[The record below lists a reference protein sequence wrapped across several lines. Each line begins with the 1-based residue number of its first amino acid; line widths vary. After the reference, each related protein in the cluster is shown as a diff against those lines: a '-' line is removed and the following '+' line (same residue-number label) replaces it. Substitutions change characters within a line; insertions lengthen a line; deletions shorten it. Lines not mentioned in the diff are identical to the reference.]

1 MWDGSFD
8 PVSWGVWA
16 LLVGGFGII
25 FPVFCTRIA
34 SFQHFAERMYR
45 RHRMSFRNMWLFWFI
60 GVAVLSFSALNATEI
75 SDWRLAAGIGGI
87 LIGALLVAHSVGNLP
102 TYLRVISTPTRHIS
116 DIKPGHVS
124 VEGTVESTEHITAPL
139 SGTDA
144 VAYQISIQ
152 SSPGGDHWNQEL
164 FVDER
169 RPFSLRDY
177 TGQVRIETD
186 GADFRF
192 SREAAFSGKG
202 TVDDDLPD
210 RVTEYVSSLSGVT
223 PGETE
228 IKYTEQLL
236 EPETETYVIGQAH
249 RDSETSELTIG
260 EGSTFMIKPGTEA
273 SVNQAFRQVVVGNA
287 TLGVVLVFGGLL
299 LHHWPIW

>member
-8 PVSWGVWA
+8 LVSWGVWVFI
-16 LLVGGFGII
+16 VGGFGVI
-25 FPVFCTRIA
+25 FPVFCTSVG
-34 SFQHFAERMYR
+34 SFQHVTERIYR
-45 RHRMSFRNMWLFWFI
+45 RHRVSFRNMWLFWLI
-60 GVAVLSFSALNATEI
+60 GIAVLSFSALNATEI
-75 SDWRLAAGIGGI
+75 SDWRMAAGIGGI
-87 LIGALLVAHSVGNLP
+87 LIGMLLVAHSVGNLP

-116 DIKPGHVS
+116 DIKPGRVS
-124 VEGTVESTEHITAPL
+124 VEGTVESTEQITAPL

-152 SSPGGDHWNQEL
+152 SSPDGDNWNQEL

-169 RPFSLRDY
+169 RPFMLRDY
-177 TGQVRIETD
+177 TGQVQIETA

-192 SREAAFSGKG
+192 SHEAAFSGNG

-223 PGETE
+223 PGDTE
-228 IKYTEQLL
+228 IRYTEQLL

-249 RDSETSELTIG
+249 RGTDTAELTIG

-287 TLGVVLVFGGLL
+287 TLGIGLVCCGLL
-299 LHHWPIW
+299 LHHWPI